1 MKIAKKVIPFLV
13 ASGLLATSVAFAGSD
28 PELFRLSKYKG
39 FVGEKVKITGKN
51 FGGDRGKVMFDD
63 WTRAEILSWSKKKIY
78 IRVPDVEVT
87 KTHKVRVCKRYEDC
101 TRSQKFFVKR
111 TGPELWRIK
120 NVSDG
125 KKYEG
130 APGDRLKLTGQ
141 NFGSKNISV
150 VFGSVSA
157 IITSRTKKWI
167 KVIVTD
173 LERDKTYS
181 VYVTDGTNNSNS
193 QDFFVTP

>member
-1 MKIAKKVIPFLV
+1 
-13 ASGLLATSVAFAGSD
+13 
-28 PELFRLSKYKG
+28 
-39 FVGEKVKITGKN
+39 
-51 FGGDRGKVMFDD
+51 
-63 WTRAEILSWSKKKIY
+63 
-78 IRVPDVEVT
+78 
-87 KTHKVRVCKRYEDC
+87 
-101 TRSQKFFVKR
+101 VKR

-167 KVIVTD
+167 KVIVPD